1 MSLSQIDDRECP
13 PAAFAGPTRGAGA
26 LLGHAR
32 DRKDR
37 SRTGTPSSGS
47 TEGVLSA
54 RDFERSLGRE
64 CSLADRGMRRFSLLV
79 LRRRAGGLEA
89 RFGPELLA
97 RLGSQ
102 VRQRLRST
110 DLVAGIDAGCLEIL
124 LTDTE
129 PAGAH
134 VVALWVVQLGAILGL
149 DLELMIHVYPRVIE
163 PSAGRLDR
171 RVRR

>member
-13 PAAFAGPTRGAGA
+13 PAAFAGTTRGAGA
-26 LLGHAR
+26 LLGHAP
-32 DRKDR
+32 DRK
-37 SRTGTPSSGS
+37 
-47 TEGVLSA
+47 GVLSA
-54 RDFERSLGRE
+54 RDFERFIGRE

-79 LRRRAGGLEA
+79 LRRRAGRPEA
-89 RFGPELLA
+89 RSGPERLA

-102 VRQRLRST
+102 VREGLRTT
-110 DLVAGIDAGCLEIL
+110 DVVASIDTGRLEIL

-149 DLELMIHVYPRVIE
+149 DLELTIHVYPRVIE
-163 PSAGRLDR
+163 S
-171 RVRR
+171 RVQE